1 MAYLS
6 LIAWFTTIL
15 PGLYMLTVWLI
26 ERDVTDRS
34 AGASR
39 LPVPVVCSHLLLALT
54 GLGVWVAYLVL
65 DRPVLAWVAV
75 AILAL
80 IALLGV
86 AMFARWIPVYREP
99 MAPAAVQALPAAQTP
114 APEGAFPFAVVL
126 GHGLL
131 ATTTIVLV
139 VLTALGVG
147 GS

>member
-1 MAYLS
+1 MAYLA

-34 AGASR
+34 AGSSR

-65 DRPVLAWVAV
+65 DRPILAWAAV
-75 AILAL
+75 SILAL

-86 AMFARWIPVYREP
+86 AMFARWIPVSREP
-99 MAPAAVQALPAAQTP
+99 VVPAIQVLQAAQAP
-114 APEGAFPFAVVL
+114 APEGAFPFAMVI

-131 ATTTIVLV
+131 AVTTVVLV